1 MKLHKTILFLPFAFC
16 FFRLLPGKTAELIGD
31 GVVLQRDANVRIW
44 GWASVGEKIAIQFIG
59 STYHVT
65 ANKDGEWEV
74 MLSNLKASEV
84 Y

>member
-1 MKLHKTILFLPFAFC
+1 MLKSGAGHQSAKKT
-16 FFRLLPGKTAELIGD
+16 
-31 GVVLQRDANVRIW
+31 
-44 GWASVGEKIAIQFIG
+44 IQFIG

-74 MLSNLKASEV
+74 MLSNLKAVEV